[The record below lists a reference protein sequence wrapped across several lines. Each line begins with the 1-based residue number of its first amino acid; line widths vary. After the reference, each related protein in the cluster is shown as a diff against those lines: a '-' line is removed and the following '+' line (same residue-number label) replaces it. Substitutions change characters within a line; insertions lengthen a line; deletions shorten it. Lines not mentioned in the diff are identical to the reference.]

1 MLSDACVKDTS
12 KLDLI
17 YKAVAGGNNK
27 LSFEQFLDSLVKVA
41 EYMFHSVVDF
51 ASDALK
57 GFLEHHLLPLYDKL

>member
-1 MLSDACVKDTS
+1 MLSEAGVKDTS

>member
-1 MLSDACVKDTS
+1 MLSDAGVKDTS

-41 EYMFHSVVDF
+41 EYMFH
-51 ASDALK
+51 
-57 GFLEHHLLPLYDKL
+57 